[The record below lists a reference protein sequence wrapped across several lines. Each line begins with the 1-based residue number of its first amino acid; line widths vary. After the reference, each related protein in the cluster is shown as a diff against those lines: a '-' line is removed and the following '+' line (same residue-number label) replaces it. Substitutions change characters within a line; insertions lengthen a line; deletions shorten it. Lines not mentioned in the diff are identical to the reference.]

1 MIQAIRRPLRTAALA
16 TVLTL
21 TAFLVP
27 NGGVNPTDAAMVSVE
42 RAHGVD
48 LSPEV
53 IWILALGSDARPG
66 QNPLRSRA
74 DAIQLV
80 GINTRTGAATS
91 IGVPRDSWV
100 PISGYGS
107 NRINASLYFGGPQL
121 MARSVADLIGI
132 EPDYVFVTSFWG
144 LRHMVDAIGGIVV
157 HVPYAYS
164 DENLRPQGFR
174 KGRNKVNGM
183 GALAFSRIRHN
194 LLRGDFERSAHQ
206 QGTLRS
212 IQAKIRANADRPG
225 FIDRGVLSLMSNL
238 DTNLSPSELF
248 RIAQAVAQVDPSKIT
263 GCVVQGSIGNVGGAS
278 IVFPDTSAARAYGR
292 DAREDATI
300 SHC

>member
-1 MIQAIRRPLRTAALA
+1 MRRVLRAVTLAAVLA
-16 TVLTL
+16 V
-21 TAFLVP
+21 TAFIVP
-27 NGGVNPTDAAMVSVE
+27 NGGVNPTDAAMVRVE

-48 LSPEV
+48 LSPDV

-66 QNPLRSRA
+66 QNIIRSRA

-80 GINTRTGAATS
+80 GINTKTGAATS
-91 IGVPRDSWV
+91 IGIPRDSWV

-107 NRINASLYFGGPQL
+107 NRINASMYFGGPKL
-121 MARSVADLIGI
+121 MARSVANLTGI

-164 DENLRPQGFR
+164 DENLRPQGFH
-174 KGRNKVNGM
+174 KGRNRVNGM
-183 GALAFSRIRHN
+183 GALAFSRSRHN
-194 LLRGDFERSAHQ
+194 LRRGDFERSAHQ
-206 QGTLRS
+206 QGTIRS

-225 FIDRGVLSLMSNL
+225 FIDRGVLAVMSNM

-248 RIAQAVAQVDPSKIT
+248 RIAHAIAQVKPSKIT
-263 GCVVQGSIGNVGGAS
+263 GCVVQGRIGNIGGAS
-278 IVFPDTSAARAYGR
+278 IVFPDTSSARAYGR
-292 DAREDATI
+292 DARKDATI
-300 SHC
+300 RHC